1 VVYILCLEGVA
12 YLMRIHSEDLMNIQ
26 HCLELPPEVDGFGRE
41 NNFNTIID
49 FYSPLSY
56 FYIWLIFFF
65 FFFPLRRP

>member
-1 VVYILCLEGVA
+1 
-12 YLMRIHSEDLMNIQ
+12 MNIQ

-65 FFFPLRRP
+65 FFSLLGDHRRK